1 MPENIEKQTCTF
13 KTRSNALMF
22 SWYQNGLLD
31 AHNKLPDT
39 IIRLQ
44 EPQN

>member
-31 AHNKLPDT
+31 AHNKLALT